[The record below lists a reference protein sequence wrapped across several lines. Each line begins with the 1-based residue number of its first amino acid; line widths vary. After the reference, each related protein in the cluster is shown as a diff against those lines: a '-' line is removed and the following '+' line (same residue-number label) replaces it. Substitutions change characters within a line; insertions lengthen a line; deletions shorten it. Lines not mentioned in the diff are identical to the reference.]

1 MKKYNTISG
10 MPKFFN
16 HQHEGP
22 KAFDESE
29 QKDLDKAIGKPGPF
43 EQALIN
49 VKTGKTKAPYS
60 FDLWKVMKQSAQ
72 QEARETGDYSELR
85 SLRDV
90 EKKHRRAMSKPSA
103 RQKLDAL
110 TPKKKVLADNFNVD
124 VSGISPLTRDILDYE
139 ASIKK
144 RKEESKP
151 IVKPVK
157 PEPKG
162 IEAVFDSDVMFRRKN
177 GMDF

>member
-1 MKKYNTISG
+1 

-90 EKKHRRAMSKPSA
+90 EKHRRAMSKPSA

-144 RKEESKP
+144 RKEEPNQLSNQLNQSLK
-151 IVKPVK
+151 
-157 PEPKG
+157 E
-162 IEAVFDSDVMFRRKN
+162 
-177 GMDF
+177 

>member
-1 MKKYNTISG
+1 

-124 VSGISPLTRDILDYE
+124 VSGISPLTRDE
-139 ASIKK
+139 P
-144 RKEESKP
+144 KP

>member
-1 MKKYNTISG
+1 

-103 RQKLDAL
+103 RQKLEHL
-110 TPKKKVLADNFNVD
+110 H
-124 VSGISPLTRDILDYE
+124 
-139 ASIKK
+139 
-144 RKEESKP
+144 
-151 IVKPVK
+151 
-157 PEPKG
+157 
-162 IEAVFDSDVMFRRKN
+162 RRKKSWQIIL
-177 GMDF
+177 M